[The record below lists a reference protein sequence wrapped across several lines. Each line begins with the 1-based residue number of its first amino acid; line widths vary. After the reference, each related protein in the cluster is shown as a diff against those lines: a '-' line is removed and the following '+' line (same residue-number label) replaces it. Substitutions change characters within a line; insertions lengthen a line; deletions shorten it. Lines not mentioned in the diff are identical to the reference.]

1 MSIILMVVGATIGAV
16 IGSLFMP
23 WRNDVAK
30 ERQQLE
36 SKTPYDYAL
45 TNAINERDR
54 LQDELRTI
62 QALKRTETDTDR
74 IRNEI
79 DTILSDGVE
88 EATESVYEPNIGMPI
103 QDNGDGTFSPI
114 TWDNRIS
121 SGEMADN
128 ISKAVARACGT
139 NVREDDTEDEQLLD
153 NGVEYADLEA
163 IDKAIRD
170 EQKVLCDYR
179 NNTGEGFSGNGLAV
193 GTIVSFRYHN
203 GQTRYITLR
212 VRHSNQGGTYI
223 MHIRGEDLAE
233 VSLLGGETHGE
244 IIYRKETK

>member
-1 MSIILMVVGATIGAV
+1 MAGELAFYTMAALFSIIVVGSNIS
-16 IGSLFMP
+16 I
-23 WRNDVAK
+23 WRRNK
-30 ERQQLE
+30 QRQQLE

-62 QALKRTETDTDR
+62 QALKRTEADTER

-79 DTILSDGVE
+79 GTILSDDGEGSSEV
-88 EATESVYEPNIGMPI
+88 VYGGLNGMPI
-103 QDNGDGTFSPI
+103 RYNKDGTFSPI

-128 ISKAVARACGT
+128 ISKAVARAYGT
-139 NVREDDTEDEQLLD
+139 NVREDDTEDEQLPD

-170 EQKVLCDYR
+170 E
-179 NNTGEGFSGNGLAV
+179 
-193 GTIVSFRYHN
+193 
-203 GQTRYITLR
+203 
-212 VRHSNQGGTYI
+212 
-223 MHIRGEDLAE
+223 
-233 VSLLGGETHGE
+233 
-244 IIYRKETK
+244 